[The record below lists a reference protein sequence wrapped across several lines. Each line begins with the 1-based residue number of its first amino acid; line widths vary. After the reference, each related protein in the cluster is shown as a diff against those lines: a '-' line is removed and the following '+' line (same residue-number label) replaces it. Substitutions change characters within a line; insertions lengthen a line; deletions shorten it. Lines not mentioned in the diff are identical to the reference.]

1 MTLPRDLFA
10 DIAEINAWFEA
21 HNGPSPHEDAMR
33 VMKPGEEIAEA
44 YEALALCSLAQGRVV
59 EAYIG
64 MTGQN
69 PRKGVTHSLDDLL
82 LELADVAISA
92 LCAIQHFAQDV
103 QGTRNLVLRKSAL
116 GTQRVAAHP
125 APEMST

>member
-1 MTLPRDLFA
+1 MQDDLFTA
-10 DIAEINAWFEA
+10 VATINAWFEA
-21 HNGPSPHEDAMR
+21 HNGSSPHEDAMR
-33 VMKPGEEIAEA
+33 VMKIGEEFGEA
-44 YEALALCSLAQGRVV
+44 V

-92 LCAIQHFAQDV
+92 LCAIQHFTGVDDL
-103 QGTRNLVLRKSAL
+103 TREVVMRKLRVGL
-116 GTQRVAAHP
+116 DRVAAFP
-125 APEMST
+125 AGPDA